1 MRFIKSQLAHL
12 CNGDVI
18 SNKKNTVKELSMSN
32 IGTFQKEH
40 SGCYRDVRVS
50 VKMNIVREM
59 VLVICYLVY

>member
-32 IGTFQKEH
+32 IHFRKNTAGAT
-40 SGCYRDVRVS
+40 G
-50 VKMNIVREM
+50 M
-59 VLVICYLVY
+59 